1 MVLNDNKIL
10 RKRYVRAFL
19 SSVVSIAL
27 VLFLVGIAATLLVS
41 QKSITGYLKE
51 NMQVSVMM
59 KPQVGESAALKCKK
73 TIDGMAFTKS
83 SSYISKEQGA
93 KEMASLLGEDFLDV
107 FETSPIPISVNLTL
121 KADYVTADSLEVVKS
136 RLGALKEV
144 SEVVCQQS
152 LVEALNSNLNKI
164 SIFLAALISLLLFI
178 SFVLIN
184 NTVRL
189 SVHSRRFTI
198 HTMKM
203 VGATK
208 AFIRRPF
215 VLESIFQGLF
225 ASFLAVIFI
234 LCSLVFLKG
243 QFSQLFSVFTIGM
256 LLTVILIVVGAGLLI
271 CTLST
276 VVTVNKLVGL
286 DKAELYI

>member
-19 SSVVSIAL
+19 SSVASIAL

-93 KEMASLLGEDFLDV
+93 REMASLLGEDFLDV

>member
-19 SSVVSIAL
+19 SSVASIAL

-189 SVHSRRFTI
+189 SVYSRRFTI

-215 VLESIFQGLF
+215 VLESIFQRLF

>member
-19 SSVVSIAL
+19 SSVASIAL

-107 FETSPIPISVNLTL
+107 FETSPRPISVNLTL

>member
-1 MVLNDNKIL
+1 
-10 RKRYVRAFL
+10 
-19 SSVVSIAL
+19 
-27 VLFLVGIAATLLVS
+27 
-41 QKSITGYLKE
+41 
-51 NMQVSVMM
+51 MM

-189 SVHSRRFTI
+189 SVYSRRFTI

>member
-19 SSVVSIAL
+19 SSVASIAL

-225 ASFLAVIFI
+225 ASFLAVIFL

>member
-1 MVLNDNKIL
+1 M
-10 RKRYVRAFL
+10 RAFL
-19 SSVVSIAL
+19 SSVASIAL

-93 KEMASLLGEDFLDV
+93 KEMASLLGEDFLDI

-189 SVHSRRFTI
+189 SVYSRRFTI

>member
-19 SSVVSIAL
+19 SSVASIAL

-189 SVHSRRFTI
+189 SVHSLRFTI

>member
-19 SSVVSIAL
+19 SSVASIAL

-144 SEVVCQQS
+144 SEEVCQQS

-189 SVHSRRFTI
+189 SVYSRRFTI

>member
-1 MVLNDNKIL
+1 MVLNDKKIL

-19 SSVVSIAL
+19 SSVASIAL

-189 SVHSRRFTI
+189 SVYSRRFTI

>member
-19 SSVVSIAL
+19 SSVASIAL

-189 SVHSRRFTI
+189 SVYSRRFTI

-256 LLTVILIVVGAGLLI
+256 LLTVILIVVGAGFLI

>member
-19 SSVVSIAL
+19 SSVASIAL

-73 TIDGMAFTKS
+73 TIDGMAFTKA

>member
-19 SSVVSIAL
+19 SSVASIAL

-83 SSYISKEQGA
+83 SSYISKEQVA

-189 SVHSRRFTI
+189 SVYSRRFTI

>member
-19 SSVVSIAL
+19 SSVASIAL

-93 KEMASLLGEDFLDV
+93 REMASLLGEDFLDV

-215 VLESIFQGLF
+215 VRESIFQGLF

>member
-19 SSVVSIAL
+19 SSVASIAL

-73 TIDGMAFTKS
+73 TIDGIAFTKS

-189 SVHSRRFTI
+189 SVYSRRFTI

>member
-19 SSVVSIAL
+19 SSVASIAL

-189 SVHSRRFTI
+189 SVYSRRFTI

-208 AFIRRPF
+208 SFIRRPF

>member
-19 SSVVSIAL
+19 SSVASIAL

-189 SVHSRRFTI
+189 SVYSRRFTI

-256 LLTVILIVVGAGLLI
+256 LLTGILIVVGAGLLI

>member
-19 SSVVSIAL
+19 SSVASIAL

-59 KPQVGESAALKCKK
+59 KPQVGESAALKCEK

-189 SVHSRRFTI
+189 SVYSRRFTI

-276 VVTVNKLVGL
+276 VVTVNKLVSL

>member
-19 SSVVSIAL
+19 SSVASIAL

-189 SVHSRRFTI
+189 SVYSRRFTI

-276 VVTVNKLVGL
+276 VVTVNKLVRL

>member
-19 SSVVSIAL
+19 SSVASIAL

-189 SVHSRRFTI
+189 SVYSRRFTL

>member
-19 SSVVSIAL
+19 SSVASIAL

-189 SVHSRRFTI
+189 SVYSRRFTI
-198 HTMKM
+198 HTMKK

>member
-1 MVLNDNKIL
+1 MVLSDNKIL

-19 SSVVSIAL
+19 SSVASIAL

-93 KEMASLLGEDFLDV
+93 KEMASLLGDDFLDV

-198 HTMKM
+198 YTMKM

>member
-19 SSVVSIAL
+19 SSVASIAL

-107 FETSPIPISVNLTL
+107 FETSPIPISENLTL

-189 SVHSRRFTI
+189 SVYSRRFTI

>member
-19 SSVVSIAL
+19 SSVASIAL

-73 TIDGMAFTKS
+73 AIDGMVFTKS

-121 KADYVTADSLEVVKS
+121 KADYVSADSLEVVKS

-234 LCSLVFLKG
+234 LCSLMFLKG

>member
-19 SSVVSIAL
+19 SSVASIAL

-189 SVHSRRFTI
+189 SVYSRRFTI

-286 DKAELYI
+286 DKAALYI

>member
-19 SSVVSIAL
+19 SSVASIAL

>member
-19 SSVVSIAL
+19 SSVASISL

-41 QKSITGYLKE
+41 QKSIKDYLKE

-73 TIDGMAFTKS
+73 SIDELPFTKS

-93 KEMASLLGEDFLDV
+93 REMASLLGEDFLDV
-107 FETSPIPISVNLTL
+107 FETSPIPVSVNLTL
-121 KADYVTADSLEVVKS
+121 KADYVCADSLEVVKA
-136 RLGALKEV
+136 RLEGLKEV

-164 SIFLAALISLLLFI
+164 SLFLAVLISLLLFI

-189 SVHSRRFTI
+189 SVYSRRFTI
-198 HTMKM
+198 NTMKM

-215 VLESIFQGLF
+215 VYESIFQGLF
-225 ASFLAVIFI
+225 ASFLAVLFI
-234 LCSLVFLKG
+234 LGALVFLKG
-243 QFSQLFSVFTIGM
+243 QFLQLFSVFTPGM
-256 LLTVILIVVGAGLLI
+256 LVCVILTVVGSGLLI

-276 VVTVNKLVGL
+276 CLTVNKLIGL

>member
-19 SSVVSIAL
+19 SSVASIAL

-107 FETSPIPISVNLTL
+107 FETSPIPISVTLTL

>member
-19 SSVVSIAL
+19 SSVASISL

-93 KEMASLLGEDFLDV
+93 REMASLLGEDFLDV

-136 RLGALKEV
+136 QLGALKEV

>member
-19 SSVVSIAL
+19 SSVASIAL

-121 KADYVTADSLEVVKS
+121 KADYVTADSLEVGKS

-189 SVHSRRFTI
+189 SVYSRRFTI

>member
-19 SSVVSIAL
+19 SSVASIAL

-59 KPQVGESAALKCKK
+59 KPQVGESAALKSKK

>member
-19 SSVVSIAL
+19 SSVASIAL
-27 VLFLVGIAATLLVS
+27 VLFLVGIAASLLVS

>member
-19 SSVVSIAL
+19 SSVASIAL

-136 RLGALKEV
+136 QLGALKEV

-198 HTMKM
+198 YTMKM

>member
-1 MVLNDNKIL
+1 
-10 RKRYVRAFL
+10 
-19 SSVVSIAL
+19 
-27 VLFLVGIAATLLVS
+27 
-41 QKSITGYLKE
+41 
-51 NMQVSVMM
+51 
-59 KPQVGESAALKCKK
+59 
-73 TIDGMAFTKS
+73 
-83 SSYISKEQGA
+83 
-93 KEMASLLGEDFLDV
+93 MASLLGEDFLDV

-189 SVHSRRFTI
+189 SVYSRRFTI

>member
-1 MVLNDNKIL
+1 MILNDNKIL

-19 SSVVSIAL
+19 SSVASISL

-41 QKSITGYLKE
+41 EKHIADYLKE

-73 TIDGMAFTKS
+73 TIDGMAFTRS

-93 KEMASLLGEDFLDV
+93 REMASLLGDDFLDV
-107 FETSPIPISVNLTL
+107 FETSPIPISVNLRL
-121 KADYVTADSLEVVKS
+121 KAEYVSADSLEVVKAS
-136 RLGALKEV
+136 LEGLKEV

-164 SIFLAALISLLLFI
+164 SLFLAVIISLLLFI

-189 SVHSRRFTI
+189 SVYSRRFTI

-215 VLESIFQGLF
+215 VFESIFQGLF

-234 LCSLVFLKG
+234 LGALVFLKG
-243 QFSQLFSVFTIGM
+243 QFLQLFSVFTPGM
-256 LLTVILIVVGAGLLI
+256 LVWVILIVVGAGLLI

-276 VVTVNKLVGL
+276 CVTVNKLVGL

>member
-19 SSVVSIAL
+19 SSVASIAL

-59 KPQVGESAALKCKK
+59 KPQVGDSAALKCKK

-198 HTMKM
+198 YTMKM

>member
-19 SSVVSIAL
+19 SSVASIAL

-93 KEMASLLGEDFLDV
+93 REMASLLGDDFLDV

-198 HTMKM
+198 YTMKM